1 MRRGSQ
7 RGLLSV
13 ICCDAVVIG
22 RWRKR
27 WQVCVMCR
35 LSWRETLFCSEGLHF
50 QGRLKPALVPILAE
64 LLNPEGL
71 IPITD
76 KNKKEC
82 DLSLQSLQRWKEK
95 PFLGT
100 WLHVIRQLFSL
111 PVNLGVWISKLGWGL
126 ESHLRYKCDGSFLK
140 CLPLT
145 PSSTLQTECKYLPVQ
160 MFDFYL
166 SSFFV

>member
-1 MRRGSQ
+1 MR
-7 RGLLSV
+7 
-13 ICCDAVVIG
+13 
-22 RWRKR
+22 
-27 WQVCVMCR
+27 R
-35 LSWRETLFCSEGLHF
+35 LSWRETLFCSEGLRF

-100 WLHVIRQLFSL
+100 
-111 PVNLGVWISKLGWGL
+111 
-126 ESHLRYKCDGSFLK
+126 
-140 CLPLT
+140 
-145 PSSTLQTECKYLPVQ
+145 
-160 MFDFYL
+160 
-166 SSFFV
+166 